1 MNLSPLYDGGRD
13 HPFSQTIIHVLTKA
27 NMKMIIWQ
35 SWQGLMNPNLSY
47 IQMIS
52 TFTFRAKNSSPL
64 QIRMAFS
71 FWKKKNLQPLE
82 IVFSKKPKKKQPL
95 ETVSIR
101 IRCTTLS
108 VVFCTLCRPLRTF
121 ITSSV
126 LWIRCAEFANSW
138 AGHAWYRCWFPIRL
152 WVHRRGNRK
161 NI

>member
-1 MNLSPLYDGGRD
+1 MILTNLSPLYDGGRN

-47 IQMIS
+47 IHMIS

-64 QIRMAFS
+64 QKHGLF
-71 FWKKKNLQPLE
+71 LLE
-82 IVFSKKPKKKQPL
+82 L

-138 AGHAWYRCWFPIRL
+138 DGHAGYRCWFPIRL

-161 NI
+161 NLKE